1 MERRHCRFSMSWLDL
16 VLVWGSIG
24 AAAIWVEL
32 SVFLLLVQ
40 RRRDAAR
47 ATLETALAALRE
59 PTVRALP
66 FVDRVAR
73 IRPLIEGASRELVMR
88 AVADAR
94 TPPDAAA
101 VLEAHLIDRWGKD
114 ALERDASSHRTIR
127 DKWRRMTALQILF
140 RFGHARRIE
149 LGAQAVKEPDVDV
162 ASMALSLLGGS
173 DHPDAVEVLLDAL
186 KRRRHPGSRIAVQL
200 DRSPQ
205 HLGDRLR
212 PLLGD
217 SDPVVRRWAATLLG
231 RYPDVDGLERD
242 LAHAADDVDPRVRKA
257 AVHALG
263 QIGETLAAATARRL
277 LNDPVAFVRAAA
289 VRAISALERGD
300 LVEDVAS
307 RLGDRDWWVRFAAKE
322 CLERMGPDIWP
333 MLVRLLDDPDRF
345 VRNSA
350 AEVFQNIGVLDSFIV
365 MEAATADPTDRK
377 VDLLRRIASAGGVRL
392 TDSLLERA
400 GTKLG
405 PRVRH
410 LLSTIGLEH
419 VGVA

>member
-1 MERRHCRFSMSWLDL
+1 MSWLDL

-24 AAAIWVEL
+24 AALIWVEF
-32 SVFLLLVQ
+32 SVFLLVVQ
-40 RRRDAAR
+40 RRRDAAQ
-47 ATLETALAALRE
+47 ATLNTALAALRE

-66 FVDRVAR
+66 LADRVAR
-73 IRPLIEGASRELVMR
+73 VQPLLEEASRELVMR

-101 VLEAHLIDRWGKD
+101 ALEGYLIDRWGKD
-114 ALERDASSHRTIR
+114 ALEQDASSHRTIR
-127 DKWRRMTALQILF
+127 DKWRRITALQILF

-149 LGAQAVKEPDVDV
+149 LGAQAVREPDADV

-173 DHPDAVEVLLDAL
+173 DHPDAVAILLDAL
-186 KRRRHPGSRIAVQL
+186 KRRQHPGSRIAVHL

-205 HLGDRLR
+205 RLGERLR

-217 SDPVVRRWAATLLG
+217 ADPVVRRWAATLLG
-231 RYPDVDGLERD
+231 RYPDVGGLERD
-242 LAHAADDVDPRVRKA
+242 LAVAARDPDPRVRKA
-257 AVHALG
+257 AVQSLVLTG
-263 QIGETLAAATARRL
+263 DEFAASAAVFL
-277 LNDPVAFVRAAA
+277 LDDPVPFVRAAA
-289 VRAISALERGD
+289 VRAIGALERVD
-300 LVEDVAS
+300 LAEDVAA

-322 CLERMGPDIWP
+322 CLESMGPDIWP

-365 MEAATADPTDRK
+365 MEAATADPTDQK
-377 VDLLRRIASAGGVRL
+377 VELLRRVAAAGGLRL

-400 GTKLG
+400 GTRLSA
-405 PRVRH
+405 RVRH
-410 LLSTIGLEH
+410 LLSAIGLEH
-419 VGVA
+419 VGAA